1 MFPLHRRF
9 RCGWAGSG
17 DGGFVPTAGV
27 GSDSGECSGLGG
39 GASGGEV
46 DAAAVGDQR
55 PGAPPLSMSDTLAQI
70 GGSKSKTVSMSS
82 RSVSAIGS
90 PPPTYPYSGRA
101 RGFPSMSVQVYWQHR
116 DQTSGVLRRWLSG
129 GTSDLNISPAR
140 LAAIEGRLNAI
151 PGELHDW
158 HSAHSVYTA
167 LCRNHRWSLASTV
180 GCR

>member
-1 MFPLHRRF
+1 MGCFHYID
-9 RCGWAGSG
+9 GSG
-17 DGGFVPTAGV
+17 AAGRGQVMVGLSQLRVSVRTAASARVWVGV
-27 GSDSGECSGLGG
+27 RR
-39 GASGGEV
+39 GGEV
-46 DAAAVGDQR
+46 DAAAVGGQR

-116 DQTSGVLRRWLSG
+116 DQTSGVLRRSLSR
-129 GTSDLNISPAR
+129 GTSDLNISPAH

-167 LCRNHRWSLASTV
+167 LCRNHRWSLA
-180 GCR
+180 